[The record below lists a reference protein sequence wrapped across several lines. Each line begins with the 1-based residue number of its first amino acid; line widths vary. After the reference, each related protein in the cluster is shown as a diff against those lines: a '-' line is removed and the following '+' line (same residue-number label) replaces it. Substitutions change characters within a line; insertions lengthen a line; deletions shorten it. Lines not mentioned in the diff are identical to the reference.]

1 MGFIKVGLVPE
12 LASTRFLVQRVGPG
26 RAAALALSG
35 DLWPAADALAAG
47 LVDRVVEGESVVDE
61 AVALAGRFAA
71 NPAPQ
76 LLWTKQLLT
85 ENSLEADLDVAQDR
99 ETELL
104 RLCWASPEHSEAV
117 QAFLEKRPP
126 AFPPR
131 GATAGGR

>member
-1 MGFIKVGLVPE
+1 MVD
-12 LASTRFLVQRVGPG
+12 
-26 RAAALALSG
+26 G
-35 DLWPAADALAAG
+35 DA
-47 LVDRVVEGESVVDE
+47 VVDE
-61 AVALAGRFAA
+61 AVALGGRIAA

-85 ENSLEADLDVAQDR
+85 ENSLEADLDAAQER

-126 AFPPR
+126 MFPPR
-131 GATAGGR
+131 A